1 MSDRE
6 WDRMSTETRRKY
18 LEMRRSTPL
27 GRKFEITVELC
38 DLVRETMAAGI
49 RARHP
54 GISEEEVRREIIRRT
69 VPPDLRKKAYGW

>member
-1 MSDRE
+1 MSELEWKKMSPASRE
-6 WDRMSTETRRKY
+6 KY

-27 GRKFEITVELC
+27 GRKLEIVVELC

-54 GISEEEVRREIIRRT
+54 GISEEEVRREIIRLT
-69 VPPDLRKKAYGW
+69 VPEDLRKKAYGW